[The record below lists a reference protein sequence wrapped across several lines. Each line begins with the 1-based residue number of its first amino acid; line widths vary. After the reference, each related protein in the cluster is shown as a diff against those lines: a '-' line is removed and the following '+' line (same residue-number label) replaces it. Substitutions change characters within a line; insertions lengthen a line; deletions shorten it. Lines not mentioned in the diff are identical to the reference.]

1 MYPEMRRKKQAL
13 SPAACDAI
21 LQAGTSGVLALA
33 GADGQP
39 YAVPLSYV
47 YHEGKV
53 YFHCAR
59 AGHKLDLLDQ
69 NPKASFCVIGQDQ
82 VVPEK
87 YTTYYRSVILFGTV
101 RRLTAGE
108 EKRAAI
114 LALARRYSPDEP
126 AEGVE
131 AEIARYWDALCMLEL
146 TPATSAARSASS
158 WSGRQA
164 GCKIP
169 TQNSPAGALRA
180 YRRDCSFRLL
190 VSSCQLLAWAAMRR
204 EI

>member
-21 LQAGTSGVLALA
+21 LQAGTSGVLALS

-47 YHEGKV
+47 YHEGKI
-53 YFHCAR
+53 YFHCAK

-69 NPKASFCVIGQDQ
+69 NPKVSFCVIGQDQ
-82 VVPEK
+82 VVPEQ
-87 YTTYYRSVILFGTV
+87 YTTYYRSVIVFGTV
-101 RRLTAGE
+101 RRLTAGD

-114 LALARRYSPDEP
+114 QALARRYSPDEP
-126 AEGVE
+126 AEKVD

-146 TPATSAARSASS
+146 TPDHIT
-158 WSGRQA
+158 GKECIELVRQA
-164 GCKIP
+164 G
-169 TQNSPAGALRA
+169 R
-180 YRRDCSFRLL
+180 
-190 VSSCQLLAWAAMRR
+190 M
-204 EI
+204 

>member
-21 LQAGTSGVLALA
+21 LQAGTSGVLALS

-126 AEGVE
+126 AGGVE

-146 TPATSAARSASS
+146 TPGHIT
-158 WSGRQA
+158 GKECIELVRQA
-164 GCKIP
+164 G
-169 TQNSPAGALRA
+169 R
-180 YRRDCSFRLL
+180 
-190 VSSCQLLAWAAMRR
+190 M
-204 EI
+204 

>member
-21 LQAGTSGVLALA
+21 LQAGTSGVLALS

-69 NPKASFCVIGQDQ
+69 NPKVSFCVIGQDQ
-82 VVPEK
+82 VVPEQ

-126 AEGVE
+126 AEKVD

-146 TPATSAARSASS
+146 TPDHITGKECIELV
-158 WSGRQA
+158 GR
-164 GCKIP
+164 
-169 TQNSPAGALRA
+169 
-180 YRRDCSFRLL
+180 
-190 VSSCQLLAWAAMRR
+190 
-204 EI
+204 

>member
-21 LQAGTSGVLALA
+21 LQAGTSGVLALS

-47 YHEGKV
+47 YHEGKI
-53 YFHCAR
+53 YFHCAK

-126 AEGVE
+126 AEKVD

-146 TPATSAARSASS
+146 TPDHITGKECIELV
-158 WSGRQA
+158 GR
-164 GCKIP
+164 
-169 TQNSPAGALRA
+169 
-180 YRRDCSFRLL
+180 
-190 VSSCQLLAWAAMRR
+190 
-204 EI
+204 

>member
-1 MYPEMRRKKQAL
+1 M
-13 SPAACDAI
+13 
-21 LQAGTSGVLALA
+21 
-33 GADGQP
+33 
-39 YAVPLSYV
+39 
-47 YHEGKV
+47 YHEGKI
-53 YFHCAR
+53 YFHCAK

-126 AEGVE
+126 AEKVD

-146 TPATSAARSASS
+146 TPDHITGKECIELV
-158 WSGRQA
+158 GR
-164 GCKIP
+164 
-169 TQNSPAGALRA
+169 
-180 YRRDCSFRLL
+180 
-190 VSSCQLLAWAAMRR
+190 
-204 EI
+204 

>member
-21 LQAGTSGVLALA
+21 LQAGTSGVLALS

-59 AGHKLDLLDQ
+59 AGHKLDLLNQ

-126 AEGVE
+126 AEKVD

-146 TPATSAARSASS
+146 TPDHITGKECIELV
-158 WSGRQA
+158 GR
-164 GCKIP
+164 
-169 TQNSPAGALRA
+169 
-180 YRRDCSFRLL
+180 
-190 VSSCQLLAWAAMRR
+190 
-204 EI
+204 

>member
-21 LQAGTSGVLALA
+21 LQAGTSGVLALS

-69 NPKASFCVIGQDQ
+69 NPKVSFCVIGQDQ

-126 AEGVE
+126 AEKVD

-146 TPATSAARSASS
+146 TPDHITGKECIELV
-158 WSGRQA
+158 GR
-164 GCKIP
+164 
-169 TQNSPAGALRA
+169 
-180 YRRDCSFRLL
+180 
-190 VSSCQLLAWAAMRR
+190 
-204 EI
+204 

>member
-21 LQAGTSGVLALA
+21 LQAGTSGVLALS

-114 LALARRYSPDEP
+114 LALALRYSPDEP
-126 AEGVE
+126 AEKVD

-146 TPATSAARSASS
+146 TPDHITGKECIELV
-158 WSGRQA
+158 GR
-164 GCKIP
+164 
-169 TQNSPAGALRA
+169 
-180 YRRDCSFRLL
+180 
-190 VSSCQLLAWAAMRR
+190 
-204 EI
+204 

>member
-21 LQAGTSGVLALA
+21 LQAGTSGVLALS

-47 YHEGKV
+47 YHEGKI
-53 YFHCAR
+53 YFHCAK

-82 VVPEK
+82 VVPEQ
-87 YTTYYRSVILFGTV
+87 YTTYYRSVIVFGTV

-126 AEGVE
+126 AEKVD

-146 TPATSAARSASS
+146 TPGHITGKECIELV
-158 WSGRQA
+158 GR
-164 GCKIP
+164 
-169 TQNSPAGALRA
+169 
-180 YRRDCSFRLL
+180 
-190 VSSCQLLAWAAMRR
+190 
-204 EI
+204 

>member
-21 LQAGTSGVLALA
+21 LQAGTSGVLALS

-114 LALARRYSPDEP
+114 LALARRRDSAP
-126 AEGVE
+126 ADRRGGK
-131 AEIARYWDALCMLEL
+131 A
-146 TPATSAARSASS
+146 
-158 WSGRQA
+158 GRHPGA
-164 GCKIP
+164 GP
-169 TQNSPAGALRA
+169 P
-180 YRRDCSFRLL
+180 LL
-190 VSSCQLLAWAAMRR
+190 PR
-204 EI
+204 

>member
-21 LQAGTSGVLALA
+21 LQAGTSGVLALS

-108 EKRAAI
+108 ENRAAI

-126 AEGVE
+126 AEKVD

-146 TPATSAARSASS
+146 TPDHITGKECIELV
-158 WSGRQA
+158 GR
-164 GCKIP
+164 
-169 TQNSPAGALRA
+169 
-180 YRRDCSFRLL
+180 
-190 VSSCQLLAWAAMRR
+190 
-204 EI
+204 

>member
-21 LQAGTSGVLALA
+21 LQAGTSGVLALS

-47 YHEGKV
+47 YHEGKI
-53 YFHCAR
+53 YFHCAK

-69 NPKASFCVIGQDQ
+69 NPKVSFCVIGQDQ
-82 VVPEK
+82 VVPEQ

-126 AEGVE
+126 AEKVD

-146 TPATSAARSASS
+146 TPDHITGKECIELV
-158 WSGRQA
+158 GR
-164 GCKIP
+164 
-169 TQNSPAGALRA
+169 
-180 YRRDCSFRLL
+180 
-190 VSSCQLLAWAAMRR
+190 
-204 EI
+204 

>member
-21 LQAGTSGVLALA
+21 LQAGTSGVLALS

-82 VVPEK
+82 VVPEQ
-87 YTTYYRSVILFGTV
+87 YTTYYRSVIVFGTV

-126 AEGVE
+126 AEKVD

-146 TPATSAARSASS
+146 TPDHITGKECIELV
-158 WSGRQA
+158 GR
-164 GCKIP
+164 
-169 TQNSPAGALRA
+169 
-180 YRRDCSFRLL
+180 
-190 VSSCQLLAWAAMRR
+190 
-204 EI
+204 

>member
-21 LQAGTSGVLALA
+21 LQAGTSGVLALS

-126 AEGVE
+126 AEKVD
-131 AEIARYWDALCMLEL
+131 AEIARYWDEVCVLEL
-146 TPATSAARSASS
+146 TPAHI
-158 WSGRQA
+158 SGKQ
-164 GCKIP
+164 G
-169 TQNSPAGALRA
+169 LE
-180 YRRDCSFRLL
+180 LL
-190 VSSCQLLAWAAMRR
+190 HD
-204 EI
+204 

>member
-21 LQAGTSGVLALA
+21 LQAGTSGVLALS

-59 AGHKLDLLDQ
+59 AGHKLDLLNQ
-69 NPKASFCVIGQDQ
+69 NPKVSFCVIGQDQ
-82 VVPEK
+82 VVPEQ
-87 YTTYYRSVILFGTV
+87 YTTYYRSVIVFGTV

-126 AEGVE
+126 AEKVD

-146 TPATSAARSASS
+146 TPDHITGKECIELV
-158 WSGRQA
+158 GR
-164 GCKIP
+164 
-169 TQNSPAGALRA
+169 
-180 YRRDCSFRLL
+180 
-190 VSSCQLLAWAAMRR
+190 
-204 EI
+204 

>member
-21 LQAGTSGVLALA
+21 LQAGTSGVLALS
-33 GADGQP
+33 GVDGQP

-126 AEGVE
+126 AEKVD

-146 TPATSAARSASS
+146 TPDHITGKECIELV
-158 WSGRQA
+158 GR
-164 GCKIP
+164 
-169 TQNSPAGALRA
+169 
-180 YRRDCSFRLL
+180 
-190 VSSCQLLAWAAMRR
+190 
-204 EI
+204 

>member
-21 LQAGTSGVLALA
+21 LQAGTSGVLALS

-114 LALARRYSPDEP
+114 QALARRYSPDEP
-126 AEGVE
+126 AEKVD

-146 TPATSAARSASS
+146 TPDHITGKECIELV
-158 WSGRQA
+158 GR
-164 GCKIP
+164 
-169 TQNSPAGALRA
+169 
-180 YRRDCSFRLL
+180 
-190 VSSCQLLAWAAMRR
+190 
-204 EI
+204 

>member
-1 MYPEMRRKKQAL
+1 MYPAMRRKKQAL
-13 SPAACDAI
+13 APADCEA
-21 LQAGTSGVLALA
+21 LLRAGTSGVLALC

-47 YHEGKV
+47 YQEGTL

-126 AEGVE
+126 AEKVD

-146 TPATSAARSASS
+146 TPDHITGKECIELV
-158 WSGRQA
+158 GR
-164 GCKIP
+164 
-169 TQNSPAGALRA
+169 
-180 YRRDCSFRLL
+180 
-190 VSSCQLLAWAAMRR
+190 
-204 EI
+204 

>member
-21 LQAGTSGVLALA
+21 LQAGTSGVLALS

-53 YFHCAR
+53 YFHCAK

-126 AEGVE
+126 AEKVD

-146 TPATSAARSASS
+146 TPDHITGKECIELV
-158 WSGRQA
+158 GR
-164 GCKIP
+164 
-169 TQNSPAGALRA
+169 
-180 YRRDCSFRLL
+180 
-190 VSSCQLLAWAAMRR
+190 
-204 EI
+204 

>member
-1 MYPEMRRKKQAL
+1 MFRDLRRTRQAL
-13 SPAACDAI
+13 SPQACADVLAR
-21 LQAGTSGVLALA
+21 GTSGVLAVA
-33 GADGQP
+33 GDGGYP
-39 YAVPLSYV
+39 YAVPLSFLYDG
-47 YHEGKV
+47 GKL

-126 AEGVE
+126 AEKVD

-146 TPATSAARSASS
+146 TPDHITGKECIELV
-158 WSGRQA
+158 GR
-164 GCKIP
+164 
-169 TQNSPAGALRA
+169 
-180 YRRDCSFRLL
+180 
-190 VSSCQLLAWAAMRR
+190 
-204 EI
+204 

>member
-1 MYPEMRRKKQAL
+1 MYPAMRRKKQAL

-21 LQAGTSGVLALA
+21 LQAGTSGVLALS

-47 YHEGKV
+47 YHEGKI
-53 YFHCAR
+53 YFHCAK

-69 NPKASFCVIGQDQ
+69 NPKVSFCVIGQDQ

-126 AEGVE
+126 AEKVD

-146 TPATSAARSASS
+146 TPDHITGKECIELV
-158 WSGRQA
+158 GR
-164 GCKIP
+164 
-169 TQNSPAGALRA
+169 
-180 YRRDCSFRLL
+180 
-190 VSSCQLLAWAAMRR
+190 
-204 EI
+204 

>member
-21 LQAGTSGVLALA
+21 LQAGTSGVLALS

-82 VVPEK
+82 VVPEQ

-126 AEGVE
+126 AEKVD

-146 TPATSAARSASS
+146 TPDHITGKECIELV
-158 WSGRQA
+158 GR
-164 GCKIP
+164 
-169 TQNSPAGALRA
+169 
-180 YRRDCSFRLL
+180 
-190 VSSCQLLAWAAMRR
+190 
-204 EI
+204 

>member
-1 MYPEMRRKKQAL
+1 MYPEMRRKKQSL

-21 LQAGTSGVLALA
+21 LQAGTSGVLALS

-126 AEGVE
+126 AEKVD

-146 TPATSAARSASS
+146 TPDHITGKECIELV
-158 WSGRQA
+158 GR
-164 GCKIP
+164 
-169 TQNSPAGALRA
+169 
-180 YRRDCSFRLL
+180 
-190 VSSCQLLAWAAMRR
+190 
-204 EI
+204 

>member
-21 LQAGTSGVLALA
+21 LQAGTSGVLALS

-87 YTTYYRSVILFGTV
+87 YTTYYRSVIVFGTV

-126 AEGVE
+126 AEKVD

-146 TPATSAARSASS
+146 TPDHITGKECIELV
-158 WSGRQA
+158 GR
-164 GCKIP
+164 
-169 TQNSPAGALRA
+169 
-180 YRRDCSFRLL
+180 
-190 VSSCQLLAWAAMRR
+190 
-204 EI
+204 

>member
-21 LQAGTSGVLALA
+21 LQAGTSGVLALS

-47 YHEGKV
+47 YHEGKI
-53 YFHCAR
+53 YFHCAK
-59 AGHKLDLLDQ
+59 AGHKLDLLNQ

-126 AEGVE
+126 AEKVD

-146 TPATSAARSASS
+146 TPDHITGKECIELV
-158 WSGRQA
+158 GR
-164 GCKIP
+164 
-169 TQNSPAGALRA
+169 
-180 YRRDCSFRLL
+180 
-190 VSSCQLLAWAAMRR
+190 
-204 EI
+204 